1 MSVSDVV
8 SLAVAA
14 GVMLYLT
21 VGVIQGAM
29 VAMQMATGTV

>member
-14 GVMLYLT
+14 GVVLYLAA
-21 VGVIQGAM
+21 GVVQGYAWLLGVM
-29 VAMQMATGTV
+29 